1 RCKIVRSDKIG
12 GSGHSQAATAEG
24 GDLRR
29 DTKRPRRF
37 GATTAQE
44 GKDRPAAFPLALS
57 QQERPSDGRRPRP
70 AARRDAEMA
79 ADRAGDRPD
88 NDKIVLA
95 ERVGGERAAP
105 DLERPFHTVLV
116 RRRGKLPPD

>member
-1 RCKIVRSDKIG
+1 MPFQQPRNPRRKIVRSGKIG
-12 GSGHSQAATAEG
+12 GSGHSQATTAES

-29 DTKRPRRF
+29 DSERPRRSR
-37 GATTAQE
+37 ATTAQQ
-44 GKDRPAAFPLALS
+44 GKDRAPALPLALS

-79 ADRAGDRPD
+79 ADRAGHRAG

-95 ERVGGERAAP
+95 AESA
-105 DLERPFHTVLV
+105 
-116 RRRGKLPPD
+116 